1 MIIIFIIVKIIM
13 TLTIIKIL
21 MMRMTVVKIT
31 IIVVKRKKSDVTQD
45 SNILLSIVRFE
56 LN

>member
-1 MIIIFIIVKIIM
+1 M

-21 MMRMTVVKIT
+21 TMRMTVLKIT